1 MCYCKFVDN
10 STKEKYYVFFGLS
23 KEDAQWGSAFI
34 LDKNNKQTKKTNK
47 ADINNQNLIQLIN
60 KNDL

>member
-1 MCYCKFVDN
+1 MHSGV
-10 STKEKYYVFFGLS
+10 VFI
-23 KEDAQWGSAFI
+23 I